1 MLLFLFFRF
10 FIPINFL
17 KPPPAPAPTPN
28 LPLFRIFIA
37 TYVYNRVKNSGLMTP

>member
-1 MLLFLFFRF
+1 MLLFFFSRF

-28 LPLFRIFIA
+28 LPLFRMFIA
-37 TYVYNRVKNSGLMTP
+37 TYNKVKNSALMTS

>member
-1 MLLFLFFRF
+1 MLLFFRF

-37 TYVYNRVKNSGLMTP
+37 TYNKVKKSGLMTS